1 MSDHIPDHRRSEWR
15 ELILG
20 EVCTK
25 NGSGATLR
33 GGKKTYLQEG
43 PFSLIRSQNVYN
55 DGFHREGLAFIS
67 DEQADDLR
75 NVEVLQEDVLLNIT
89 GDSVARVCQ
98 VDSEI
103 LPARVNQHVAI
114 VRPDPAKLDAGFLRY
129 YLVSPHVQAILLS
142 WADSGSTRKAL
153 TKQMIESFEVSAPV
167 DVSEQ
172 KAIAHI
178 LGTLDDKIELNRRMN
193 ETLEEMARA
202 LFKSWF
208 VDFEPVRA
216 KMEGRWH
223 RGQSLPG
230 MPAEL
235 YDLFPDRMVSSE
247 LGEIPEGW
255 EVKVLED
262 VVELNPREPLQR
274 GVVAP
279 YLAMA
284 SLPTSGPNPDD
295 WVPREFIS
303 GTRFRNGD
311 ALMARITPCLE
322 NGKTAFVQ
330 SLPEHSVGWGSTE
343 FIVMR
348 AIHPAPPVY
357 AYLLARDSAFRE
369 YSIQSMTGT
378 SGRQRVQTDA
388 LSSYILPCPP
398 VNIWVEFNALASR
411 MFAGIELNRKES
423 LVLAMQRDALLPAL
437 ISGKLQVTQRR
448 KSQYD

>member
-1 MSDHIPDHRRSEWR
+1 MSDHFSNNWRSEWR
-15 ELILG
+15 DLILG
-20 EVCTK
+20 DVCTK
-25 NGSGATLR
+25 VGSGATPR
-33 GGKKTYLQEG
+33 GGKKTYLQKG
-43 PFSLIRSQNVYN
+43 PFALIRSQNVYN

-172 KAIAHI
+172 KAIAHV
-178 LGTLDDKIELNRRMN
+178 LGVLDDKIELNRRMN

-216 KMEGRWH
+216 KMEGRWR

-235 YDLFPDRMVSSE
+235 YDLFPEGMVSSE
-247 LGEIPEGW
+247 LGEIPDGW
-255 EVKVLED
+255 EVKALDEI
-262 VVELNPREPLQR
+262 
-274 GVVAP
+274 AH
-279 YLAMA
+279 
-284 SLPTSGPNPDD
+284 
-295 WVPREFIS
+295 
-303 GTRFRNGD
+303 FRNGL
-311 ALMARITPCLE
+311 ALQRFRPEDGEDRLPVVKIAQLRSGRPDSGEWARASIAPSCILE
-322 NGKTAFVQ
+322 DGDIVFSWSG
-330 SLPEHSVGWGSTE
+330 SLLVTIWSGGPAALNQHLFKVTSTE
-343 FIVMR
+343 YPKWF
-348 AIHPAPPVY
+348 
-357 AYLLARDSAFRE
+357 YLHCTLSHLDEFRSIAADKATTMGHIKRHHLSDAKCVVPNEKLLSTIDSAFEEILSRR
-369 YSIQSMTGT
+369 ISM
-378 SGRQRVQTDA
+378 
-388 LSSYILPCPP
+388 L
-398 VNIWVEFNALASR
+398 VESCTVSDL
-411 MFAGIELNRKES
+411 
-423 LVLAMQRDALLPAL
+423 RDALLPML
-437 ISGKLQVTQRR
+437 ISGKLQSNATE
-448 KSQYD
+448 KTPT

>member
-1 MSDHIPDHRRSEWR
+1 M
-15 ELILG
+15 ILG

-25 NGSGATLR
+25 IGSGATPR

-55 DGFHREGLAFIS
+55 DGFHHEGLAFIS

-75 NVEVLQEDVLLNIT
+75 NVEVLEEDVLLNIT

-98 VDSEI
+98 VDSRI

-129 YLVSPHVQAILLS
+129 YLVSPYVQSMLLS

-172 KAIAHI
+172 RAIAYI

-216 KMEGRWH
+216 KMDGRWR

-255 EVKVLED
+255 EVSEIGREVD
-262 VVELNPREPLQR
+262 VVGGSTPSTKEPAFWEEGDIHWATPKDLSNLQSNVLLGTER
-274 GVVAP
+274 KITSAGLKKISSGLLPVGTVLMSSRAP
-279 YLAMA
+279 VGYLAISQVPLAVNQGFIAMKCCKDISEGYTLFWCEENMDVIKANA
-284 SLPTSGPNPDD
+284 SGTTFAEISKKNFRPLSIIVPTSDVLKVFDDEINP
-295 WVPREFIS
+295 VME
-303 GTRFRNGD
+303 
-311 ALMARITPCLE
+311 RIIANE
-322 NGKTAFVQ
+322 N
-330 SLPEHSVGWGSTE
+330 E
-343 FIVMR
+343 
-348 AIHPAPPVY
+348 
-357 AYLLARDSAFRE
+357 
-369 YSIQSMTGT
+369 
-378 SGRQRVQTDA
+378 
-388 LSSYILPCPP
+388 
-398 VNIWVEFNALASR
+398 SR
-411 MFAGIELNRKES
+411 S
-423 LVLAMQRDALLPAL
+423 LVTLRDTLLPKL
-437 ISGKLQVTQRR
+437 ISGKLQVTQWR
-448 KSQYD
+448 KRQHD